1 MKKFS
6 IFLSIAIVTTLC
18 FWALS
23 LISADNQ
30 YTSVRKYTKP
40 KTKVPVAEI
49 IVPTT
54 TVDSTTPVLT
64 PTTKRTVAP
73 TKEVVTS
80 PTTTVADTTP
90 PTIEVLNYKDGDV
103 VTTPT
108 IDVQVK
114 VTDDH
119 TPSDK
124 ITVDGAGKHTL
135 QNGSNTIIITA
146 LDEAGNAGS
155 TYIIIEKK

>member
-1 MKKFS
+1 MKKLS
-6 IFLSIAIVTTLC
+6 IFLSVSIVTALC
-18 FWALS
+18 FWAFS
-23 LISADNQ
+23 LISMDNQ

-40 KTKVPVAEI
+40 KTITPVVEI
-49 IVPTT
+49 IPPVI
-54 TVDSTTPVLT
+54 DSNIPPVEST
-64 PTTKRTVAP
+64 APIKRAAITI
-73 TKEVVTS
+73 
-80 PTTTVADTTP
+80 ADTTP

-103 VTTPT
+103 VTTLM

-124 ITVDGAGKHTL
+124 ITVDGVGKHTL

-146 LDEAGNAGS
+146 LDEAGNVGS

>member
-1 MKKFS
+1 MKKLS
-6 IFLSIAIVTTLC
+6 IFLSVSIVTALC
-18 FWALS
+18 FWAFS
-23 LISADNQ
+23 LISMDNQ

-40 KTKVPVAEI
+40 KTITPVVEI
-49 IVPTT
+49 IPPVI
-54 TVDSTTPVLT
+54 DSNIPPVEST
-64 PTTKRTVAP
+64 APIKRAAITI
-73 TKEVVTS
+73 
-80 PTTTVADTTP
+80 ADTTP

-103 VTTPT
+103 VTTPM

-124 ITVDGAGKHTL
+124 ITVDGVGKHTL

-146 LDEAGNAGS
+146 LDEAGNVGS